1 MSSNVTTKKLSRLFI
16 ANRGEIARRIATTAG
31 RLGIESV
38 ALTDQSPP
46 PGYLMDVVT
55 TFVHVPE
62 ESPALYLDAERIVRL
77 AKEAGC
83 DAVHPGFGFLSENAG
98 FAALVEKNGLLWIGP
113 NPRAIDG
120 MASKAT
126 ARHHAEKAGVPCVKG
141 LTGFKVPDSENG
153 DFSELERFADS
164 AGYPLLIKAAFG
176 GGGKGMRQ
184 VFKKDELRQAAL
196 RATSEAKNSFGDGA
210 LICEQY
216 LTAPRHVEVQILAD
230 KHGHVY
236 AIGDRDCSIQRRH
249 QKIVEEAP
257 APGLTPSTRQALHA
271 AAVSLAAAVGYD
283 STGTVE
289 FLVDWSDK
297 SRNAKDQSFYFLEMN
312 TRLQVEHPVTEEVYG
327 LDLVEW
333 QLRVARGEALPAHF
347 GKLEARGH
355 SVEVRIYAED
365 ARQGFFPSPGM
376 VGAFKPA
383 TGPGLRWEIGL
394 DPIDEITG
402 RFDPMIAKLVAT
414 AEDRRGALA
423 RLTDGLARTFFAGPK
438 ANLDLLHAIAEGG
451 PFVEGAVTT
460 HFLNEHMDGLLRKM
474 DARSAKHAALAEVLL
489 DRLMRGQIAAG
500 EQIATSASHAAL
512 TQAAFSSNSSAL
524 KSPAGQAARTAA
536 AVDERVSGAAGR
548 RSARS
553 GIAYHDDSGSIAAPG
568 GNARAFWY
576 ASWTTGTERHYRV
589 AVGGCHYERLV
600 AKTGAAQAD
609 TDHGGTEV
617 LAPVPGKV
625 IAVKAEVGA
634 AMEVG
639 QTILV
644 LESMKMEFEVKAA
657 RAGTLAEIHVK
668 TGDQVTAGRALAAWA
683 E

>member
-1 MSSNVTTKKLSRLFI
+1 MTKLTRLFI

-31 RLGIESV
+31 RMGIQTV

-46 PGYLMDVVT
+46 PGYLLDVVT
-55 TFVHVPE
+55 DFVRVPE
-62 ESPALYLDAERIVRL
+62 ESPALYLDAERMVRL
-77 AKEAGC
+77 AKESGC
-83 DAVHPGFGFLSENAG
+83 DAVHPGFGFLSENSG
-98 FAALVEKNGLLWIGP
+98 FAALVEKHGLLWIGP
-113 NPRAIDG
+113 NPRSIDG

-141 LTGFKVPDSENG
+141 LTGFAVPDSEAG
-153 DFSELERFADS
+153 DFSDLERFAAS

-184 VFKKDELRQAAL
+184 VFKKEELRHAAL
-196 RATSEAKNSFGDGA
+196 RAASEAKNAFGDGA

-271 AAVSLAAAVGYD
+271 AAISLASAVGYD

-327 LDLVEW
+327 IDLVEW
-333 QLRVARGEALPAHF
+333 QFRVARGELLPAHF
-347 GKLEARGH
+347 AKLEPRGH

-365 ARQGFFPSPGM
+365 ARQAFFPSPGL
-376 VGAFKPA
+376 VGAFRPA
-383 TGPGLRWEIGL
+383 SGPGLRWEIGL
-394 DPIDEITG
+394 DAVDEITG

-414 AEDRRGALA
+414 GEDRRAALT
-423 RLTDGLARTFFAGPK
+423 RLVDGIDRTFFAGPR
-438 ANLDLLHAIAEGG
+438 ANLDLLHVIASDS

-460 HFLNEHMDGLLRKM
+460 HFLNEHLDALIKKM
-474 DARSAKHAALAEVLL
+474 DARVATQAPLGDALL
-489 DRLMRGQIAAG
+489 DRLAAGRIAAG
-500 EQIATSASHAAL
+500 EELASSASHAAL
-512 TQAAFSSNSSAL
+512 TNAAFSSNGGTL
-524 KSPAGQAARTAA
+524 KKSGDGKPSTAA
-536 AVDERVSGAAGR
+536 AALDERVTGLAGR

-553 GIAYHDDSGSIAAPG
+553 GHGYYEPGSNVAAPG

-576 ASWTTGTERHYRV
+576 ASWTIGNERHYRV
-589 AVGGCHYERLV
+589 AVGGCHFERMV

-625 IAVKAEVGA
+625 IAVKATVGA
-634 AMEVG
+634 PLEPGA
-639 QTILV
+639 TILV

-657 RAGTLAEIHVK
+657 RAGTLVEIHVK